1 MAYDRASA
9 PAQSFAGFG
18 ARFVLT
24 VLGAGGLIVGV
35 FMNWT
40 ASLAGTDLSI
50 KALWRTTFER
60 SDRFIMTVGAAAVVL
75 GLLAIIGMTF
85 STGWLTRLA
94 GALGIVGVVL
104 FGIQVYRGSGAH
116 SLGSIESGAW
126 VCLAGSV
133 VSILAGVFGIRSA
146 TVGPAGAPAVE
157 R

>member
-1 MAYDRASA
+1 MIDMAYDRASA

-24 VLGAGGLIVGV
+24 VLGAGGLIVGA

-50 KALWRTTFER
+50 KASWRTTFER

-104 FGIQVYRGSGAH
+104 FGVQVYRRYGAH
-116 SLGSIESGAW
+116 SLGSIESRAW
-126 VCLAGSV
+126 VCLAASV
-133 VSILAGVFGIRSA
+133 LSILCGRVGIRSS
-146 TVGPAGAPAVE
+146 AVN
-157 R
+157 